1 MSLPIRL
8 LPNTRPY
15 VTEIPLEK
23 CFFPFAE
30 TFLNVTTADIM

>member
-1 MSLPIRL
+1 MGLPIRL

-15 VTEIPLEK
+15 ATEIPLEK